1 MFDEWDNV
9 ERTTGRGYF
18 VGEYANTANDDG
30 NTTYWSTVQG
40 AVSEAVYMIGME
52 RNSDLV
58 KMASYAPMME
68 HFNYAEWSPD
78 LIGLDSTPGS
88 LTGSAFY
95 YVQKLF
101 SLARGNTILPVTSTL
116 NFNPLLW
123 VASSTTSGTYYMK
136 LANYGTV
143 NETVTVTIPEGVVA
157 DVAALTVFTGSAL
170 ASNYPNDVTLQPVS
184 STVTGSATG
193 GWTFVVPGY
202 GIAILTVSP

>member
-1 MFDEWDNV
+1 
-9 ERTTGRGYF
+9 
-18 VGEYANTANDDG
+18 
-30 NTTYWSTVQG
+30 
-40 AVSEAVYMIGME
+40 
-52 RNSDLV
+52 
-58 KMASYAPMME
+58 
-68 HFNYAEWSPD
+68 
-78 LIGLDSTPGS
+78 
-88 LTGSAFY
+88 
-95 YVQKLF
+95 
-101 SLARGNTILPVTSTL
+101 
-116 NFNPLLW
+116 
-123 VASSTTSGTYYMK
+123 MK